1 MSRTVRFGDVV
12 HKVNRK
18 VDPVQAG
25 LQRFVAGEHMDSGEP
40 RVTRF
45 GVVGDGYLGPAFQM
59 HFHPGHILYG
69 SRRTYLR
76 KVAMADFEGVCANT
90 TFVLEPSTP
99 DLDAMY
105 LLYVMSTERFHE
117 NSIGLSKGSVNP
129 YINFSDIAPY
139 EFELPSLDE
148 QARAVELLSA
158 IDEHILLSNQKQT
171 RARKLVISSIFEKM
185 MIAPSSSRLVRVC
198 DLLEKSIGGIWGLDE
213 GESEVN
219 VRVIRS
225 TEFRADGNINFD
237 SAALRS
243 VTNSQLASRELQVGD
258 ILLEKSGGGPLQPVG
273 RVVFL
278 PDAVGEKFV
287 CSNFVQLLRADSSSV
302 LPDYLFRILWHRHLT
317 GKTIDFQKQTTGIRN
332 LQVQDYLG
340 EAVPIPPIEA
350 QKLILLEVTAVEK
363 AAAAALD
370 AIGSAKALRMSLL
383 NDEVK

>member
-1 MSRTVRFGDVV
+1 MSRSVRFGDVV

-129 YINFSDIAPY
+129 YINFSDIAAY

-148 QARAVELLSA
+148 QAHIVELLSA
-158 IDEHILLSNQKQT
+158 IDDHIDSLQRQDEVLRSLRYTTIDDFMTNPRPSWPHLTINQCISINPTGIKLDADSPFVPMENVIAGVRFVLEFESRGSRSGC
-171 RARKLVISSIFEKM
+171 RARGGDVLFARITPCLENGKTAQVPYEIE
-185 MIAPSSSRLVRVC
+185 VC
-198 DLLEKSIGGIWGLDE
+198 GG
-213 GESEVN
+213 
-219 VRVIRS
+219 S
-225 TEFRADGNINFD
+225 TEFIVLSPSHLVTADFIYVW
-237 SAALRS
+237 ATWPRLRS
-243 VTNSQLASRELQVGD
+243 IAASMMTGTTGRQRLSPQALGGIEIDLPSVQEQKELVAKIEAIDSLIVHNQL
-258 ILLEKSGGGPLQPVG
+258 
-273 RVVFL
+273 
-278 PDAVGEKFV
+278 
-287 CSNFVQLLRADSSSV
+287 SSV
-302 LPDYLFRILWHRHLT
+302 
-317 GKTIDFQKQTTGIRN
+317 
-332 LQVQDYLG
+332 
-340 EAVPIPPIEA
+340 
-350 QKLILLEVTAVEK
+350 
-363 AAAAALD
+363 
-370 AIGSAKALRMSLL
+370 SAKNLRMSLL
-383 NDEVK
+383 NSKVK